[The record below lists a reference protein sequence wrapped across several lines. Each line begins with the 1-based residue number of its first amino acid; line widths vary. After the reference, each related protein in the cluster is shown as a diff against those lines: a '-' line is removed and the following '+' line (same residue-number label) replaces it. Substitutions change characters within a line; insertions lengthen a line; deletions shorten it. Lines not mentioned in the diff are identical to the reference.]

1 MKIKNRPLSYEEV
14 CALPAAEHR
23 RPKKPSLFFLAILL
37 HTAVDAMA
45 VILKDQIPI
54 AVLELIVMA
63 FAVMTVFIAFAV
75 WKRYLKSVQGDIPET
90 EETPA

>member
-1 MKIKNRPLSYEEV
+1 M
-14 CALPAAEHR
+14 
-23 RPKKPSLFFLAILL
+23 
-37 HTAVDAMA
+37 
-45 VILKDQIPI
+45 ILKDQIPI